1 MQIARRPLLVAV
13 VTILS
18 DRQDKMARGKTKRT
32 KAHSS
37 RTVSTLEEAE
47 EYLVQGAVINAES
60 QLQDAFFGLFRLA
73 VSLERHG
80 FRASGGGASFFNE
93 HALAIWHV
101 VQSDV
106 AQRQMAMQ
114 AISTLPTELNLE
126 PALYRLEWVMKALAD
141 LNMARND
148 LAHNWINFVMVNT
161 RPKPEW
167 LPMIG
172 GSSSRP
178 ASRARTRLVEDTNFW
193 FDVAHDFGVLANLV
207 RRVTDQIMKTEAMAR
222 QPDLRGRLRVAW
234 PREPKLRSRSRLAA
248 IKAQVRS
255 EQQEQAKLLE
265 PRPRRKSFVW

>member
-18 DRQDKMARGKTKRT
+18 DRQDSMARGKTKRT

-47 EYLVQGAVINAES
+47 EYTLVQGAVINAES

-114 AISTLPTELNLE
+114 AISTLPTEL
-126 PALYRLEWVMKALAD
+126 
-141 LNMARND
+141 
-148 LAHNWINFVMVNT
+148 T
-161 RPKPEW
+161 
-167 LPMIG
+167 
-172 GSSSRP
+172 
-178 ASRARTRLVEDTNFW
+178 
-193 FDVAHDFGVLANLV
+193 
-207 RRVTDQIMKTEAMAR
+207 
-222 QPDLRGRLRVAW
+222 
-234 PREPKLRSRSRLAA
+234 
-248 IKAQVRS
+248 
-255 EQQEQAKLLE
+255 
-265 PRPRRKSFVW
+265 